1 MNEKHYED
9 DRFGISLQ
17 YNWINLPTEIPL
29 IPLNPAI
36 WVLKLMNQW
45 THPEEKSKEIRQK
58 KIIEL
63 TLIMTERD
71 LFKPHY
77 AYK

>member
-36 WVLKLMNQW
+36 
-45 THPEEKSKEIRQK
+45 
-58 KIIEL
+58 
-63 TLIMTERD
+63 
-71 LFKPHY
+71 
-77 AYK
+77 